1 MPAYHSQFNSTDSK
15 LVGNLPLLSLK
26 PKNSDSTEDDII
38 DEAITLFKANTFFR
52 NFDIKGGG
60 DRVLI
65 YLTLYIQD
73 CLTKLAKMPARVWKL
88 IDK

>member
-1 MPAYHSQFNSTDSK
+1 MPAYHSQFNQTEAK
-15 LVGNLPLLSLK
+15 IVGNLPLLNIK
-26 PKNSDSTEDDII
+26 PKNSPPEAEDDVI

-73 CLTKLAKMPARVWKL
+73 CLSKLAKNPQRV
-88 IDK
+88 